1 MVDAALVGDGFDRL
15 AELAAEEAGPA
26 LEVAVVWPGR
36 RPDGLEE
43 LLSFSAARVAGEAAS
58 FPAGVD
64 LLVPI
69 TYGNEIVGSVAISSR
84 LTDVA
89 APVRAELKIVS
100 DTAVTVT
107 VSCTAI

>member
-1 MVDAALVGDGFDRL
+1 MVDAALVGDGFDRM
-15 AELAAEEAGPA
+15 AELAAEEAGRPVAIVVPA

-69 TYGNEIVGSVAISSR
+69 TYGNEIVGSVAGWCW
-84 LTDVA
+84 TG
-89 APVRAELKIVS
+89 
-100 DTAVTVT
+100 
-107 VSCTAI
+107 